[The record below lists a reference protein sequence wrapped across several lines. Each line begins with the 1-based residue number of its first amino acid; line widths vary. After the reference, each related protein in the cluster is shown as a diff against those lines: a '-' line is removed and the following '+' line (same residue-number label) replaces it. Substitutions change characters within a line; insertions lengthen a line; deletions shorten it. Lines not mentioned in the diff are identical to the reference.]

1 MELSLAEQEI
11 IRALRRVRWGVVRV
25 TVKAGRPVDLC
36 EEKRTDLTK
45 LPLDIP
51 AQKCYTQDS

>member
-1 MELSLAEQEI
+1 MDLTPAEKEI
-11 IRALRRVRWGVVRV
+11 TKALRRLRWGTVRI

-45 LPLDIP
+45 LPLDISERT
-51 AQKCYTQDS
+51 CYTQSS